1 MSSTQSGAPA
11 SSGYAGPQAL
21 VLRLPRAGGAPRVA
35 AFPRLDSTVW
45 ASSDPAPTPARVL
58 AFDDES
64 GNVAYEDTK
73 GRPVLL
79 ELRLGTITVA
89 SSRKLTGLTSADG
102 AAIYGIAANGDVVRI
117 TPTAEWTFKPPQA
130 AKAVYPQPDGAA
142 FIAVGGGAQTH
153 LIKVFAPDKKI
164 LADIPFPAAT
174 RTARTQLA
182 DVLYLAVDSGLVALR
197 TRTLQ
202 WAPSIPFDEPITV
215 MASTPS
221 GDRIFVLTGKGNQI
235 SVVDRYR
242 DRVSATFELPG
253 PASDMRVDAFGRYL
267 LARAETGDSIWV
279 VAIGT
284 QHVIGGIRGG
294 WRADLP
300 FVGYDGSVA
309 VGNGDDVVLYDGETL
324 KPRTRVRGGA
334 QDYWYP
340 FMWDGFRPR
349 AASLDEPVRFDSIAV
364 DTVTHDSTA
373 IADTTAIAADTASSP
388 GFIVSFA
395 AFLTEDRAKDLAGT
409 IKVGGESAR
418 VITSSRDGSTIYRV
432 VLGPY
437 LSKEEAESAGRASGH
452 TYWVYEGNP

>member
-1 MSSTQSGAPA
+1 M
-11 SSGYAGPQAL
+11 
-21 VLRLPRAGGAPRVA
+21 LRLPRAGGAPRVGA
-35 AFPRLDSTVW
+35 YPRVDSTVW
-45 ASSDPAPTPARVL
+45 SSSDPAPTPARVL

-79 ELRLGTITVA
+79 ELRLGTITVT

-102 AAIYGIAANGDVVRI
+102 TAIYGIAANGDVVRM
-117 TPTAEWTFKPPQA
+117 TPAGEWTFKPPRP
-130 AKAVYPQPDGAA
+130 AKVVYPQPDGAA
-142 FIAVGGGAQTH
+142 FIAVGSGADTH
-153 LIKVFAPDKKI
+153 LIRIFPPDKKI

-202 WAPSIPFDEPITV
+202 WAPSISFDEPIRV
-215 MASTPS
+215 IASTPS
-221 GDRIFVLTGKGNQI
+221 GDRIFVLTDKRNRI

-242 DRVSATFELPG
+242 DRVAATFELPDS
-253 PASDMRVDAFGRYL
+253 ASDMRVDAFGRYL

-284 QHVIGGIRGG
+284 QRVIGGIRGA

-300 FVGYDGSVA
+300 FVGYDGTVVVA
-309 VGNGDDVVLYDGETL
+309 NGDDVVLYDGETL
-324 KPRTRVRGGA
+324 KGRARVRGGA
-334 QDYWYP
+334 QDFWYP

-349 AASLDEPVRFDSIAV
+349 SAALDEPVRFDSIAV
-364 DTVTHDSTA
+364 DTLRQDTLA
-373 IADTTAIAADTASSP
+373 IADTTAIAADSTSPP

-395 AFLTEDRAKDLAGT
+395 AFLTEDRARELAST
-409 IKVGGESAR
+409 LKIGGENAR
-418 VITSSRDGSTIYRV
+418 VITSTRDGSTIYRV

-437 LSKEEAESAGRASGH
+437 LTKDEAEAAGRTSGH